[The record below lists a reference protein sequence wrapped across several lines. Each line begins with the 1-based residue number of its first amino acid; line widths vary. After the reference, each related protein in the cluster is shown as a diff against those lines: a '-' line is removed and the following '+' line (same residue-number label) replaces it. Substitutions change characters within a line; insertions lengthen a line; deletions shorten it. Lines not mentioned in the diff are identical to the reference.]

1 MRISGT
7 NKIVHFLLF
16 QVVFKLFLSSITR
29 RVVTQSPEPEA
40 HVLCVRAFRVKLEFR
55 SAGFL
60 RRGENRNTR
69 GKTSRSGERTNN
81 KRSPHMVRAQNRAR
95 PTTVGGECS
104 HRCAS
109 PAPQLNKYLPIE
121 FLFYYFL
128 FCLVSL
134 FSEQN
139 YPFAI
144 SSSRLSPI
152 SLKKALR

>member
-7 NKIVHFLLF
+7 NKIVHFLVS
-16 QVVFKLFLSSITR
+16 QVVFKLNLFLSSITR
-29 RVVTQSPEPEA
+29 GVVTQSPEPEA
-40 HVLCVRAFRVKLEFR
+40 HVLCVRAFRVELEFR

-60 RRGENRNTR
+60 RRGENRR
-69 GKTSRSGERTNN
+69 KTSRSRERTNN
-81 KRSPHMVRAQNRAR
+81 KLSPHMVRAQNRTR
-95 PTTVGGECS
+95 PTSVGGGCS
-104 HRCAS
+104 HHCAS

-121 FLFYYFL
+121 FLFSYFL

-144 SSSRLSPI
+144 SSSRLSYI